1 MRVVVQ
7 CLLLVCCALPLASHA
22 HADDVIIGS
31 PLTEGKMPAGDGSKN
46 VPIANPRSGFE
57 QGSVLDNFATSMQ
70 SAGQAAGGKAD
81 FLVKVDA
88 AREEF
93 FNLYPDKPGV
103 EEARTKL
110 ADLLAQ
116 IDLYY
121 LTLYLPAGMSDA
133 EIPPGRSPRPLHRR
147 CLRSRT
153 KAFCPECIC
162 PLGGRSPRSDGSRPA
177 RSHVRQG
184 QRHDGRTDSRC
195 PTGWHRGVF

>member
-1 MRVVVQ
+1 MLALDV
-7 CLLLVCCALPLASHA
+7 LCAATRK
-22 HADDVIIGS
+22 IIGS

-57 QGSVLDNFATSMQ
+57 QGSVLDNFATGMQ

-121 LTLYLPAGMSDA
+121 LTLYFPAGMSDA
-133 EIPPGRSPRPLHRR
+133 EIRR
-147 CLRSRT
+147 VAALDLFT
-153 KAFCPECIC
+153 
-162 PLGGRSPRSDGSRPA
+162 GGA
-177 RSHVRQG
+177 LLV
-184 QRHDGRTDSRC
+184 TD
-195 PTGWHRGVF
+195 